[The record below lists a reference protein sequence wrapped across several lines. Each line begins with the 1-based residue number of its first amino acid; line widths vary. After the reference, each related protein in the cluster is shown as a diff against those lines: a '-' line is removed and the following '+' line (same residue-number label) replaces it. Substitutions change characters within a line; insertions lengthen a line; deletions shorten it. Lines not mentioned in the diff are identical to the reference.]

1 MNYKLLS
8 LVASCVLVILNAVP
22 IRGVATPQLPLEVH
36 APEFAAILGERPKLD
51 ARGDRIWIYGRPGL
65 LQRERR

>member
-22 IRGVATPQLPLEVH
+22 IRASPLRSCLWR
-36 APEFAAILGERPKLD
+36 FMRPSSQRFSGK
-51 ARGDRIWIYGRPGL
+51 DRN
-65 LQRERR
+65 